1 LDDLGEQ
8 HDLMKEITQ
17 ELIKRFHDLLAPCRV
32 CPRACGV
39 DRINGEIGNCRAGYK
54 VKVSSYHQ
62 HFGEEPPLVGRCGS
76 GTIFLTH
83 CNLHCV
89 YCQNYEISQL
99 GMGNETTLQELAQ
112 MMLRLR
118 ELGCHNI
125 NFVTPT
131 PWVPQIVEAL
141 AIAQAKGLDIPI
153 VYNCGGYESVET
165 LKLLEG
171 IVDIYMPDIKYAND
185 DHARKYSGVDDYWK
199 VVRPAL
205 KEMHRQVG
213 DLVLEKGVAKRGL
226 LIRHLVLPNG
236 VSGSK
241 RCFEFISDTLSKNTA
256 VNLMA
261 QYYPTFKARQYS
273 DINRRITMNEY
284 REALKELQANGLD
297 AGFRQTIDTIFREV
311 VPEWT
316 DDLKST

>member
-1 LDDLGEQ
+1 
-8 HDLMKEITQ
+8 MKKITQ
-17 ELIKRFHDLLAPCRV
+17 DLIDKFHDLLAPCRV

-39 DRINGEIGNCRAGYK
+39 DRINGEIGNCGAGYN
-54 VKVSSYHQ
+54 VQVSSYHQ

-99 GMGNETTLQELAQ
+99 GMGKEATLQELVQ
-112 MMLRLR
+112 MMLRLQ

-125 NFVTPT
+125 NLVTPT

-141 AIAQAKGLDIPI
+141 AIAQAKGLCIPI

-171 IVDIYMPDIKYAND
+171 IVDIYMPDIKYAD
-185 DHARKYSGVDDYWK
+185 DDQAHRYSGVDDYWN
-199 VVRPAL
+199 VVRSAL

-213 DLVLEKGVAKRGL
+213 DLVIEKGIAKRGL
-226 LIRHLVLPNG
+226 LIRHLVLPNNI
-236 VSGSK
+236 SGSK
-241 RCFEFISDTLSKNTA
+241 QCFEFISRKLSKNTA
-256 VNLMA
+256 VNVMA
-261 QYYPTFKARQYS
+261 QYYPTFKARQFAE
-273 DINRRITMNEY
+273 INRRITMNEY
-284 REALKELQANGLD
+284 REALKALQANGLD

-316 DDLKST
+316 DDLKDTAEL